1 MNTTGKLIES
11 RLMKMDYEMHTL
23 MREIRVSGK
32 SITLNKLVH
41 EIKSNLKE
49 DYDTTELLKET
60 REKKYDL

>member
-11 RLMKMDYEMHTL
+11 RLMKMDYEMLTL

>member
-1 MNTTGKLIES
+1 MNTTGQLIES

-49 DYDTTELLKET
+49 DYDTTELLKEM